1 MAPCTTEAMYVTT
14 PSTIM
19 FGADHLYTP
28 KCLKI
33 SKAAAV
39 TWSGTFSHPLLP
51 SNRGTS
57 GNPITS
63 TSTGTTK
70 MFTFPNAGFFPYYCQ
85 FHGDN
90 AGANMAG
97 VIWVE

>member
-1 MAPCTTEAMYVTT
+1 MTT
-14 PSTIM
+14 PSTIT
-19 FGADHLYTP
+19 FGAEHVYTP

-33 SKAAAV
+33 AKSSAV
-39 TWSGTFSHPLLP
+39 TWSGTFSGHPLAP
-51 SNRGTS
+51 STRGTS

-63 TSTGTTK
+63 TNSGTTK
-70 MFTFPNAGFFPYYCQ
+70 MFTFPNAGFFPYYCT
-85 FHGDN
+85 FHGTD